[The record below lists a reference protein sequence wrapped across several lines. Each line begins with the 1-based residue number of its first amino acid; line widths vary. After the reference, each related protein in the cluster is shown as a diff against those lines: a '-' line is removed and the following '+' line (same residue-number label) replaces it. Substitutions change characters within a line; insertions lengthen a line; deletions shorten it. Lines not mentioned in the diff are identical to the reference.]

1 MPMATIVLI
10 CGHRHLQRERADV
23 SMRDISMSD
32 KELLQFA
39 IQNGMIDTALVQ
51 EKIEMQKREEL
62 LEKHPYAIW
71 EGKDGKWHT
80 YLPDKEKGRIP
91 RKRSNKTEIEN
102 VVIEYWKEQ
111 EENPTVEDI
120 FNEWIESKL
129 DNKEIGKAT
138 YDRYKVDFDRFFSK
152 FGQRKIKN
160 VTEVEIE
167 DFLLKS
173 ISEFSLSAKA
183 FSNLRTL
190 VFGIFK
196 RAKKK
201 KCIHYSITEIVKD
214 MEIPKNAFSKKIKE
228 DYEEVFMDYE
238 TPNVIQY
245 LEDNL
250 DPLNLGILLI
260 FKTGMRVGELVTI
273 KFNDISENTIK
284 IRRTETRY
292 KGEDKKDIYGI
303 KEFPKTDAGVRDVII
318 PNDYVW
324 IVQKLRE
331 MNPRGEFV
339 FMKNGERIH
348 TYAIR
353 KRLYLVCKRANAY
366 KKSPHKIRKTYGSI
380 LLDNNIDSTLIIQQM
395 GHTDIQC
402 TEKHYHRNR
411 KSSDR
416 KAMILSSIP
425 EL

>member
-1 MPMATIVLI
+1 ME
-10 CGHRHLQRERADV
+10 GERAAQP
-23 SMRDISMSD
+23 MKNISMSD
-32 KELLQFA
+32 IELLKFA
-39 IQNGMIDTALVQ
+39 IENGMIDAALVQ
-51 EKIEMQKREEL
+51 EKIEMQRKEEL
-62 LEKHPYAIW
+62 LNKHPYSIW

-91 RKRSNKTEIEN
+91 RKRGSLEEIEN
-102 VVIEYWKEQ
+102 LVIEYWKEQ
-111 EENPTVEDI
+111 QEDPTVKDI
-120 FNEWIESKL
+120 FEEWINSKL
-129 DNKEIGKAT
+129 ETNEISKAT
-138 YDRYKVDFDRFFSK
+138 YDRYKVDFSRFFSK
-152 FGQRKIKN
+152 FGQRKIKSIK
-160 VTEVEIE
+160 EIEIE

-201 KCIHYSITEIVKD
+201 KYVQYSITEIVKD
-214 MEIPKNAFSKKIKE
+214 IEIPKNAFSKKIRE

-238 TPNVIQY
+238 TPNVIKY

-250 DPLNLGILLI
+250 DVLNLGILLI

-273 KFNDISENTIK
+273 KFSDISGNTIK

-292 KGEDKKDIYGI
+292 KGQNNEDVYDI
-303 KEFPKTDAGVRDVII
+303 KEFPKTDAGVREVII

-324 IVQKLRE
+324 IVQGLRE
-331 MNPRGEFV
+331 MNPTGEFIL
-339 FMKNGERIH
+339 MKGNERIH

-353 KRLYLVCKRANAY
+353 KRLYFVCKKANAY

-380 LLDNNIDSTLIIQQM
+380 LLDNNVDSTLIIQQM

-416 KAMILSSIP
+416 KATILSNIP
-425 EL
+425 KL